1 MGTKNNPGKF
11 DCYDDAHPDEPMF
24 VLLGRD
30 PAAGSLV
37 RLWARRREL
46 SGESPDKV
54 AEARTCADAM
64 DAWARGAGKIP
75 DRICFERLSST
86 PERAVDFIEWLAD
99 QPCAGNGSGKLCRV
113 NSPDDP
119 SWCCHPCRAYLLR
132 YGTDPS
138 KWADDEAIRQR
149 IMQLRRTT

>member
-46 SGESPDKV
+46 DL
-54 AEARTCADAM
+54 RTVRALAGGGHGTGRRPL
-64 DAWARGAGKIP
+64 RGSLP
-75 DRICFERLSST
+75 
-86 PERAVDFIEWLAD
+86 PVDMA
-99 QPCAGNGSGKLCRV
+99 LC
-113 NSPDDP
+113 
-119 SWCCHPCRAYLLR
+119 
-132 YGTDPS
+132 
-138 KWADDEAIRQR
+138 
-149 IMQLRRTT
+149 